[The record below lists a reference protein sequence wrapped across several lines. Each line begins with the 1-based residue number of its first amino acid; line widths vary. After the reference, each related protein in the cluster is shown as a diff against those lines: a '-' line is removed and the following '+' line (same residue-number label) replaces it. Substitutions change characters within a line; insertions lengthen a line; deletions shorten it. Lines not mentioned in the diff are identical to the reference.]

1 MKTFYISI
9 GANLGKP
16 LEQVQEAVRLLAQD
30 EDIDVQ
36 AVSPW
41 YETPPW
47 GKTDQPVFIN
57 GAAAITTN
65 LSGEELLQKCQAVEK
80 ALGRVRHEHWG
91 ARTIDLDIVYSPD
104 ETSQTKTLTLP
115 HPYLLERAFVL
126 VPLRDI
132 APDLVISGKTLSHW
146 LKRIQQDVERIRQ
159 IQS

>member
-9 GANLGKP
+9 GANIGNP
-16 LEQVQEAVRLLAQD
+16 LAQVQEAVLRLRQD
-30 EDIDVQ
+30 QDIHVK
-36 AVSPW
+36 ALSPW

-47 GKTDQPVFIN
+47 GKTDQPGFIN
-57 GAAAITTN
+57 GAIAVETN
-65 LSGEELLQKCQAVEK
+65 LRGEDLLIKCQQIEQ

-104 ETSQTKTLTLP
+104 ETSQTKTLILP

-126 VPLRDI
+126 VPLQAI
-132 APDLVISGKTLSHW
+132 APDLVISGQPLSHW
-146 LKRIQQDVERIRQ
+146 LNRIQHDVERIRQ